1 MIGGLVRI
9 LAGGLARR
17 ALGVILSAVAVQM
30 FLMNLRR
37 IGERAGRLA
46 ERLEILER
54 SDAIQRQMLE
64 AAGRRPHDRDALAR
78 RLRDGRF

>member
-1 MIGGLVRI
+1 MRI

>member
-1 MIGGLVRI
+1 VIGGLVRI